1 MTARKEYTMEQSDM
15 DDLLSACKPV
25 VQIMLQCGRP
35 SSPQEN
41 ANNAWNSL
49 GKKMGFDG
57 STVQPMGS
65 NQLKFTAVP
74 NDL

>member
-1 MTARKEYTMEQSDM
+1 MNTQRKEYTMEQSDM
-15 DDLLSACKPV
+15 DELLEACKPV
-25 VQIMLQCGRP
+25 MMIALNCGIP

-49 GKKMGFDG
+49 GDKMGFDG
-57 STVQPMGS
+57 STVEPMGS

-74 NDL
+74 N